1 MSDSPESDSS
11 ELIIVDDTEESAF
24 RNQILDENKDS
35 VLHCVPFVPKEDTNM
50 EDEKTKL
57 HLFTN
62 RIAHIRSRVWRGS
75 KRVGLQG
82 QHGHARRR
90 A

>member
-1 MSDSPESDSS
+1 VSDSPESDSS

-50 EDEKTKL
+50 EDEEVDG
-57 HLFTN
+57 
-62 RIAHIRSRVWRGS
+62 IMSDGS
-75 KRVGLQG
+75 SNLGYSLTPGSSSGQG
-82 QHGHARRR
+82 SHF
-90 A
+90 